1 MSDGQTRTPLLA
13 FEAAAPFRFRQPDC
27 GPKAEQ
33 KGRPAERMWTS
44 SEAFVAQVLVRDP
57 VRYRILA
64 ERESLPCLARAAWT
78 TTAFEGRSVLFL
90 LPSQMLGSNVATLL
104 FLDAFIAQR
113 RPSKVGVFCA
123 RSASDIYLRDRRIEV
138 FPLWLSARDKAGYDM
153 IVDLGHLESR
163 RDIEIW
169 PVEMEG
175 ELLDAFG
182 LSPTTE
188 RYPSIA
194 RPIGAK
200 SRLSL
205 GIAPLASS
213 PLRSLPPSA
222 TIALAEALAPEGEV
236 TISLNKA
243 QRQGQLHAAAI
254 AGKLPKGV
262 KVVDGFPTIGDLLR
276 AVERFDYAVYADSGP
291 AHMTKLFAAPG
302 TVVHSSAPGEVLQGR
317 HRNLSLW
324 QIPFAGPHCT
334 APCGLAKLRK
344 AADGRIGCMGSL
356 GLSLEQLPDLPG
368 RRDAATVD
376 RLNEQ
381 PVPCVA
387 SLAADPRPLA
397 GFVLADLAARRRA

>member
-1 MSDGQTRTPLLA
+1 MTGSLTRTPLLA
-13 FEAAAPFRFRQPDC
+13 FEAMAPFRFRQPDC

-33 KGRPAERMWTS
+33 KGRPGERLWTS
-44 SEAFVAQVLVRDP
+44 SEAFVAQVLARDP
-57 VRYRILA
+57 ARFRILA
-64 ERESLPCLARAAWT
+64 ERESLPCLPREDWVAADCS
-78 TTAFEGRSVLFL
+78 GRSVLFL

-104 FLDAFIAQR
+104 FLDAFIAR
-113 RPSKVGVFCA
+113 RKPSKVGVFCA

-138 FPLWLSARDKAGYDM
+138 FPLWLSARERAGFDL
-153 IVDLGHLESR
+153 IIDLGQLESR
-163 RDIEIW
+163 RDIDIW

-175 ELLDAFG
+175 ELLEAFG
-182 LSPTTE
+182 LSPATE
-188 RYPSIA
+188 RYPSEA
-194 RPIGAK
+194 RPLPPK
-200 SRLSL
+200 SRLSI

-213 PLRSLPPSA
+213 PLRSLPPAA
-222 TIALAEALAPEGEV
+222 TVALAEALAPFGDV
-236 TISLNKA
+236 TVSLNKA

-254 AGKLPKGV
+254 AGRLPKGV

-324 QIPFAGPHCT
+324 QIPFIGPHCA

-356 GLSLEQLPDLPG
+356 GLPLEALPGLPG
-368 RRDAATVD
+368 RRDAAVVE
-376 RLNEQ
+376 RLNEE

-387 SLAADPRPLA
+387 ALAADPKPLVE
-397 GFVLADLAARRRA
+397 FVLTDLARRRAR

>member
-1 MSDGQTRTPLLA
+1 MSEGLTRTPLLA
-13 FEAAAPFRFRQPDC
+13 FEAAAAFRFRQPDC
-27 GPKAEQ
+27 GPRAEQ
-33 KGRPAERMWTS
+33 KGRPGERHWTS
-44 SEAFVAQVLVRDP
+44 SEAFVAQVIMREP
-57 VRYRILA
+57 ARFRILA
-64 ERESLPCLARAAWT
+64 ERESLSCLPRDAWST
-78 TTAFEGRSVLFL
+78 AAFEGRSVLFL

-104 FLDAFIAQR
+104 FLDAVIAQR
-113 RPSKVGVFCA
+113 KPARVGVFCA
-123 RSASDIYLRDRRIEV
+123 RSASDIYLRDRRVEV
-138 FPLWLSARDKAGYDM
+138 FPLWLSEREKAGFDL

-163 RDIEIW
+163 RDIDVW

-175 ELLDAFG
+175 ELLAAFA
-182 LSPTTE
+182 LAATTD

-194 RPIGAK
+194 RPIAAK

-222 TIALAEALAPEGEV
+222 TLALAEALAPQGEV

-254 AGKLPKGV
+254 AGRLPRGV
-262 KVVDGFPTIGDLLR
+262 KVVDGFPSIGDLLR

-356 GLSLEQLPDLPG
+356 GLPLEALPDLPG
-368 RRDAATVD
+368 RRDAATVE
-376 RLNEQ
+376 RLNAQ

-387 SLAADPRPLA
+387 SLAADPKPLVD
-397 GFVLADLAARRRA
+397 FVLADLAARRPK